1 MNRRSLAAL
10 IVLNLVLVFALV
22 LSSLTTEQT
31 FADEFGR
38 PGGNYT
44 MIAGKISGRSKND
57 GVYIIRIK
65 DGKTI
70 AAYYDGSSK
79 KFKAVRGVD
88 LSQKISEAP
97 IKR

>member
-10 IVLNLVLVFALV
+10 VVLNIVLVLALV
-22 LSSLTTEQT
+22 LSSFTSEQT
-31 FADEFGR
+31 FAQEFGNN
-38 PGGNYT
+38 GGSYT

-57 GVYIIRIK
+57 GVYIIRVY

-70 AAYYDGSSK
+70 AAYYDGSSR
-79 KFKAVRGVD
+79 KFKTIRGVD

-97 IKR
+97 ISR